1 MTETPYVDDLAGY
14 EIPDEIADVH
24 LETPIE
30 RFETRDPVGVWAYRR
45 GMRPDSDALLFRIS
59 SRRRDRERAL
69 EGDVLSVEE
78 KTRID
83 SLELRLIE
91 PDAPRLTPVEKLQHQ
106 ISVDL
111 ENETVLLT
119 DTYEETPIAPPVR
132 MSMVEYARR
141 LAHESAHNLWAKE
154 AVQEMSQAKTTARGG
169 LVDLD
174 IPIPLPKAVQSI
186 FGPGEPSL
194 KVSGSERITFAGTS
208 RWRPYQV
215 QDELGGRQSKFPQLN
230 MEQQLNLKVSGTIG
244 DKVQVDVDQAS
255 QSTTPLANRIQIHYK
270 GYEDEIVQRVDLG
283 NTSLRLPGTRYV
295 TYNGRAE
302 GLFGINTLAKI
313 GDVDLNMV
321 LSKQEGQNDSKSV
334 TSSAEVTTRS
344 IDDWQYVQRKYFFL
358 RSPDDCPWEIDPNS
372 IDVYVDDLNG
382 RNNTQDATVP
392 AIATADGTD
401 DFPGREDAFRE
412 GQWKLLI
419 GGVDYAINNYP
430 YNQQPVLALS
440 SPIDDNYYLA
450 VTYEGWPLERRN
462 DGSLVRVEGEKFRV
476 GHVYSNDEP
485 YRTLKMVRVARSN
498 PGIDQLD
505 LRSGPWKN
513 VARLELRNVYDLGA
527 RNILAE
533 GFQLRIRWRNT
544 TANSEDPDRLPGN
557 GPTFLQMTGID
568 LSKTT
573 ETGDVPGHDNKVDSA
588 FLNTATGELY
598 LPDLRPFDP
607 DSTDLAL
614 KPARCSNFNYFRF
627 DPAQNA
633 LTESRPESL
642 GVPTWNTIDATK
654 YRAPDIYDR
663 ATLTPAP
670 EQYSRYYLDATFRS
684 PVSRIQL
691 NAFNILPGSERV
703 TANTRLLTRDSHYRI
718 DYDLGEVEILDAAN
732 VTESDDINVTYQYIP
747 FGGGGG
753 QKTLAG
759 ISAFVRPEES
769 PWNVSST
776 WFFESK
782 GGVPGVEGRR
792 PRLGE
797 EPSRTLVGELA
808 AQYRTDSWLL
818 TDLVNRLPYLDAR
831 QPSRIEI
838 DTGIGISMPNPNTRN
853 VLYIDDFE
861 GAKDVLA
868 LSMSRKS
875 WRFPAIPL
883 EVLREEGSD
892 SLKAASRRGEL
903 LWYSPRTAL
912 QEWDLQPTLE
922 TREGDDNRQM
932 MELYLATNGDTEE
945 EHRRSWV
952 GITQPISI
960 RGADLSQ
967 AQFLDIWINDG
978 VPYEERH
985 RREGTL
991 YIDLGSVSED
1001 AMWHQNDLFADPS
1014 TWTVVPPNGRFD
1026 TEDVSGDGVLD
1037 QSDTNDE
1044 DTGLDRLSDAQGD
1057 TSFDDYRFDL
1067 NSDAETYQPIQ
1078 FRYVNGTE
1086 GNQNLDTEDLND
1098 DLVPQRSN
1106 SYFELAIDLADS
1118 TLWETDVRRDFV
1130 VRDPGEPLTEVP
1142 ADTSG
1147 WRRIRIPLADEKL
1160 VKIFKDVGVSDP
1172 VWERIFHARMW
1183 LTKVLGERQRIQFG
1197 GIEIIGNRWFER
1209 PLSDLRDV
1217 ELSPTEVAPGEEFF
1231 VGVLNNKDDAAVYS
1245 PPFTPRDLPQ
1255 ENVQEREQSITL
1267 ELRNFQPGHRAAIYR
1282 IFPREQNYSSLYET
1296 LEFYL
1301 NRRFVAGDAS
1311 LVMSVRLSKDA
1322 ASDTTNYYE
1331 YTRPLPDGWDE
1342 VKIDLAEL
1350 SRLQLASPDS
1360 LTGKITQQL
1369 DDGAV
1374 ISRKGTPSLTSV
1386 RRVTFTVTNVGR
1398 TPLSE
1403 GGVWIDEFRLSGVK
1417 KNTGTAKRLQVTA
1430 KLSDFMDF
1438 TGNFEKK
1445 GADFVSIGQDQ
1456 GSGTTATTMNLSSRI
1471 ALQKFIERTGVL
1483 LPLSWSYNKSRL
1495 IPKFKTNSDLVV
1507 DTPTDRDI
1515 NEREDQQISLNYSKR
1530 RSDNAWMRYLVD
1542 PFSASYTRGHTV
1554 TLAPTQRDTTV
1565 TNAGSVNWQ
1574 LGLDNV
1580 GVMRLPERGLPGF
1593 LGKPELQLLPTQLS
1607 ASFSKRSTERQLY
1620 QRTDLS
1626 KPFVREETYSPT
1638 STQLAMGM
1646 AASPI
1651 RAIRYKIDS
1660 SRDLNL
1666 RQVRKRSS
1674 DWGSDES
1681 GLASRAERELGP
1693 SRAAVALGASGHL
1706 AGWVGHD
1713 VPGAGGERSTRESPI
1728 VTTAIA
1734 TTRPRPWADGSSR
1747 AVRRLHRDPQAGGR
1761 QGQRRG
1767 SIEVTGWG
1775 RGSAIPAPQHQP
1787 PVHDLHEHDL
1797 LPPSWGEPRISA
1809 GALAEAW
1816 GADAGAFNATRSTTD
1831 TKRFGWDT
1839 TVDLPINMSIKPR
1852 FGHDVGETNGNG
1864 VTNIRR
1870 STTWPEFDLVGQPA
1884 QEAAS
1889 GSASPLEELLR
1900 QHPYSPGELRNRPEQ
1915 EDLISR
1921 TTTTRDHVRCFPCAR
1936 RSTTGFRPRS
1946 TRRIARRSRS
1956 SSASR
1961 A

>member
-1 MTETPYVDDLAGY
+1 
-14 EIPDEIADVH
+14 
-24 LETPIE
+24 
-30 RFETRDPVGVWAYRR
+30 
-45 GMRPDSDALLFRIS
+45 
-59 SRRRDRERAL
+59 
-69 EGDVLSVEE
+69 
-78 KTRID
+78 
-83 SLELRLIE
+83 
-91 PDAPRLTPVEKLQHQ
+91 
-106 ISVDL
+106 
-111 ENETVLLT
+111 
-119 DTYEETPIAPPVR
+119 
-132 MSMVEYARR
+132 
-141 LAHESAHNLWAKE
+141 
-154 AVQEMSQAKTTARGG
+154 
-169 LVDLD
+169 
-174 IPIPLPKAVQSI
+174 
-186 FGPGEPSL
+186 
-194 KVSGSERITFAGTS
+194 
-208 RWRPYQV
+208 
-215 QDELGGRQSKFPQLN
+215 
-230 MEQQLNLKVSGTIG
+230 
-244 DKVQVDVDQAS
+244 
-255 QSTTPLANRIQIHYK
+255 
-270 GYEDEIVQRVDLG
+270 
-283 NTSLRLPGTRYV
+283 
-295 TYNGRAE
+295 
-302 GLFGINTLAKI
+302 
-313 GDVDLNMV
+313 
-321 LSKQEGQNDSKSV
+321 
-334 TSSAEVTTRS
+334 
-344 IDDWQYVQRKYFFL
+344 
-358 RSPDDCPWEIDPNS
+358 
-372 IDVYVDDLNG
+372 
-382 RNNTQDATVP
+382 
-392 AIATADGTD
+392 
-401 DFPGREDAFRE
+401 
-412 GQWKLLI
+412 
-419 GGVDYAINNYP
+419 
-430 YNQQPVLALS
+430 
-440 SPIDDNYYLA
+440 
-450 VTYEGWPLERRN
+450 
-462 DGSLVRVEGEKFRV
+462 
-476 GHVYSNDEP
+476 
-485 YRTLKMVRVARSN
+485 
-498 PGIDQLD
+498 
-505 LRSGPWKN
+505 
-513 VARLELRNVYDLGA
+513 
-527 RNILAE
+527 
-533 GFQLRIRWRNT
+533 
-544 TANSEDPDRLPGN
+544 
-557 GPTFLQMTGID
+557 
-568 LSKTT
+568 
-573 ETGDVPGHDNKVDSA
+573 
-588 FLNTATGELY
+588 
-598 LPDLRPFDP
+598 
-607 DSTDLAL
+607 
-614 KPARCSNFNYFRF
+614 
-627 DPAQNA
+627 
-633 LTESRPESL
+633 
-642 GVPTWNTIDATK
+642 
-654 YRAPDIYDR
+654 
-663 ATLTPAP
+663 
-670 EQYSRYYLDATFRS
+670 
-684 PVSRIQL
+684 
-691 NAFNILPGSERV
+691 
-703 TANTRLLTRDSHYRI
+703 
-718 DYDLGEVEILDAAN
+718 
-732 VTESDDINVTYQYIP
+732 
-747 FGGGGG
+747 
-753 QKTLAG
+753 
-759 ISAFVRPEES
+759 
-769 PWNVSST
+769 
-776 WFFESK
+776 
-782 GGVPGVEGRR
+782 
-792 PRLGE
+792 
-797 EPSRTLVGELA
+797 
-808 AQYRTDSWLL
+808 
-818 TDLVNRLPYLDAR
+818 
-831 QPSRIEI
+831 
-838 DTGIGISMPNPNTRN
+838 
-853 VLYIDDFE
+853 
-861 GAKDVLA
+861 
-868 LSMSRKS
+868 MSRKS

-1183 LTKVLGERQRIQFG
+1183 LTGFSGERQRIQFG

-1374 ISRKGTPSLTSV
+1374 ISRRGTPSLTSV

-1515 NEREDQQISLNYSKR
+1515 NEREDQQVSLNYSKR

-1666 RQVRKRSS
+1666 RQNQETLFGLGLGRERTRRQDLNANWDLPVLRLLLAPRVT
-1674 DWGSDES
+1674 WQGGSDMTFLEQGGTVNEGEPDRYNGYRNDS
-1681 GLASRAERELGP
+1681 STTLGG
-1693 SRAAVALGASGHL
+1693 RIGVEQFGDFIETLK
-1706 AGWVGHD
+1706 
-1713 VPGAGGERSTRESPI
+1713 PGAGKDS
-1728 VTTAIA
+1728 V
-1734 TTRPRPWADGSSR
+1734 
-1747 AVRRLHRDPQAGGR
+1747 AVRSKSRGG
-1761 QGQRRG
+1761 GG
-1767 SIEVTGWG
+1767 
-1775 RGSAIPAPQHQP
+1775 GSAIR
-1787 PVHDLHEHDL
+1787 LHNVNL
-1797 LPPSWGEPRISA
+1797 QYTISTNTTYSRRRGEPSLAFQLGLSRDL
-1809 GALAEAW
+1809 GGQTRALS
-1816 GADAGAFNATRSTTD
+1816 NATRSTTD

-1852 FGHDVGETNGNG
+1852 FGHDVSETNGNG

-1870 STTWPEFDLVGQPA
+1870 STTWPEFDLTWGNLHKRLRLDQLLHLK
-1884 QEAAS
+1884 S
-1889 GSASPLEELLR
+1889 FSANTR
-1900 QHPYSPGELRNRPEQ
+1900 YSRESSETGPNKK
-1915 EDLISR
+1915 DLISR
-1921 TTTTRDHVRCFPCAR
+1921 TTTTAINPLLSVRATLDNGISATLNTSHR
-1936 RSTTGFRPRS
+1936 ETVTEQLRQQSVT
-1946 TRRIARRSRS
+1946 RS
-1956 SSASR
+1956 SESRANLDLKKSLTLRKRVKVPGSDSYKVINTRMDVNAGVNWETNSTETRSPGAPPSDLGSVKFALSLGSSYQFTDRITGSANLQGGQDTNTKQRSLTSRFITVSVSASFSF
-1961 A
+1961 